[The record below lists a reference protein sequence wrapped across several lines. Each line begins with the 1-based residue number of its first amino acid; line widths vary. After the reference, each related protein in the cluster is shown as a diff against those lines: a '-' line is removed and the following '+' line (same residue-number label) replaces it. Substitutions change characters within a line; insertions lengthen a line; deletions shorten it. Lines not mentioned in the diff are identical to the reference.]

1 MRFGRRLEK
10 HVVRE
15 SDERVNQQR
24 ADEQALRNYERL
36 LELEQ
41 EIARK
46 DAAGIEHPI
55 HWDVEVS
62 GLRAGR

>member
-24 ADEQALRNYERL
+24 ADEQALRNYKRL

-41 EIARK
+41 EIASRE
-46 DAAGIEHPI
+46 ATGIEHPI
-55 HWDVEVS
+55 HWDVEVN
-62 GLRAGR
+62 GLKGV